1 MDNNNNK
8 KRITNKALLDMMHVL
23 KNDCVMN
30 ERELNTLATK
40 IVSKMMRLRTMEDW
54 FDHVRATEIA
64 TNDDYNNLEMTEEEN
79 CLGEMAKLMT
89 LLSLFQDSEQFEKC
103 AIIKRRLDVIKDIL
117 NKYK

>member
-1 MDNNNNK
+1 MTDNKNK
-8 KRITNKALLDMMHVL
+8 QTMT
-23 KNDCVMN
+23 

-64 TNDDYNNLEMTEEEN
+64 TTDDYNNLEMTEEEN

-117 NKYK
+117 SKYK

>member
-1 MDNNNNK
+1 MTDNNNK
-8 KRITNKALLDMMHVL
+8 QTMT
-23 KNDCVMN
+23 

-64 TNDDYNNLEMTEEEN
+64 TTDDYNNLEMTEEES

-89 LLSLFQDSEQFEKC
+89 LLNIYQDDEEYEKC
-103 AIIKRRLDVIKDIL
+103 AIIKNRMDEVNKIL
-117 NKYK
+117 KKYK